1 MQCKKCGFENETTEA
16 YCRLCGARL
25 SFTVGRAEGS
35 LLVRATNES
44 ARSLEDELRRFLVLS
59 VCIFMLLVTLKFMYG
74 RGTWTTT
81 YVVPSASVT
90 GDYARLYYLYEAPP
104 ITDEELP
111 LPVIK

>member
-25 SFTVGRAEGS
+25 SFTVGRAESS
-35 LLVRATNES
+35 LLDRATNDS

-59 VCIFMLLVTLKFMYG
+59 VCIFVLLVTLKFMYG
-74 RGTWTTT
+74 PGTWTTT

-90 GDYARLYYLYEAPP
+90 GDYARLSYVYEVDHIPDDLVPLPP
-104 ITDEELP
+104 I
-111 LPVIK
+111 K